1 MKKIETIIY
10 DLDGTLIDTN
20 DIIIRSFRSTFEKFE
35 PNTKMPLE
43 KIQTFIGPPLGS
55 TFRNYTND
63 PFKIQEMIDTYR
75 KHYIE
80 NEKDNFHLYPGVLT
94 TLKKLKQL
102 GYKLAILTS
111 KTKDAATPSFT
122 KTGLSNYFDLFVCV
136 DDVKNAK
143 PHKDA
148 VNHVL
153 KQLKSSKNAIM
164 IGDNQGDILAG
175 KNADI
180 YSAGVA
186 WALKGSL
193 HLKEA
198 KPDFILEDM
207 NDIFNI
213 IKKIEGEN

>member
-20 DIIIRSFRSTFEKFE
+20 DIIINSFRSTFKKFE
-35 PNTKMPLE
+35 PDKELTLE
-43 KIQTFIGPPLGS
+43 KIKTFIGPPLGT

-63 PFKIQEMIDTYR
+63 PFKIQDMIDTYR
-75 KHYIE
+75 SHYIE

-94 TLKKLKQL
+94 TLNKLKQL

-111 KTKDAATPSFT
+111 KSREAATPSFQR
-122 KTGLSNYFDLFVCV
+122 TGLSNYFDLFVCV

-148 VNHVL
+148 VNTVL
-153 KQLKSSKNAIM
+153 NQLHSSKEAIM
-164 IGDNQGDILAG
+164 IGDNKGDILAG
-175 KNADI
+175 KNAGI

-193 HLKEA
+193 HLQEA
-198 KPDFILEDM
+198 NPDYILKDM
-207 NDIFNI
+207 NDIFSI
-213 IKKIEGEN
+213 LKELEGEN